1 MAEIR
6 THEEKEP
13 ERAADKLDGDSE
25 PYVDP
30 VLERQALRKFDCY
43 VLPQILIM
51 VLLAYLDR
59 SNIGS
64 IPVLLPPWHDVCG

>member
-1 MAEIR
+1 MADIKA
-6 THEEKEP
+6 HEKKEP
-13 ERAADKLDGDSE
+13 DLAFDKSDGDSE

-30 VLERQALRKFDCY
+30 VLERRVLRKFDCY
-43 VLPQILIM
+43 VLPQILVM

-64 IPVLLPPWHDVCG
+64 ISLHSPATSII